1 MRPWKQWFCL
11 GMTLLLGSCARV
23 EPRSG
28 VIGAENSTV
37 PFLTTNGLVPSQI
50 EANRAFR
57 AFSFSHGPIVFPT
70 RYGSSHREAATDL
83 TVLACRPASFPKR
96 SAEERMRYQAFCYAD
111 LLGESNSLL
120 GRASVVFTQAGHD
133 AWTVRFLGM
142 REPYAR

>member
-23 EPRSG
+23 QPRSG
-28 VIGAENSTV
+28 AIGAENSTV

-57 AFSFSHGPIVFPT
+57 AFSFSHGPNVFPT
-70 RYGSSHREAATDL
+70 RYGSSQREAATGL

-96 SAEERMRYQAFCYAD
+96 NAEERMR
-111 LLGESNSLL
+111 
-120 GRASVVFTQAGHD
+120 H
-133 AWTVRFLGM
+133 
-142 REPYAR
+142 